1 MKSKA
6 SSIINYLQKYPRDD
20 YLTIKKDHRD
30 KPEQDLR
37 TLHALNDLNRPF
49 SYKQPR
55 RQHNGHA
62 GYDVGITPIYA
73 AGPSINTCGVVREP
87 REGKL
92 SDGAAT
98 HGADSI
104 KYLRRDGLT
113 SHKESVLQDGN
124 TEAFRWWYSKSVM
137 VSLWSMPEQ
146 KVVLACRLTNTH
158 PKTGC
163 QWKSPNQIL
172 IATTNL
178 TNRFTVIYN
187 ISSGICTITFIPVK
201 VDLGE
206 WSCIFNAEDS
216 SGGWELA
223 SASLFL
229 LPTPTD
235 NKIGWLV
242 GALAA
247 SVFVLTLLLI
257 TVAVCRCRNQARPEK
272 CNLGNP
278 RLAGSSFSKDP
289 SRYTDPPSKID
300 FQFREVPGRTAS
312 PETLSGQHQ
321 HIYERVDRYV
331 APTTCKSIYE
341 NVD

>member
-1 MKSKA
+1 M
-6 SSIINYLQKYPRDD
+6 P
-20 YLTIKKDHRD
+20 
-30 KPEQDLR
+30 
-37 TLHALNDLNRPF
+37 
-49 SYKQPR
+49 SY
-55 RQHNGHA
+55 
-62 GYDVGITPIYA
+62 
-73 AGPSINTCGVVREP
+73 E
-87 REGKL
+87 
-92 SDGAAT
+92 
-98 HGADSI
+98 
-104 KYLRRDGLT
+104 
-113 SHKESVLQDGN
+113 
-124 TEAFRWWYSKSVM
+124 SVM

-158 PKTGC
+158 PKSDC
-163 QWKSPNQIL
+163 QWKSPNQLL

-178 TNRFTVIYN
+178 TNRFTVNYN

-201 VDLGE
+201 IDLGE

-229 LPTPTD
+229 LSTPTD
-235 NKIGWLV
+235 YKIGWLV

-300 FQFREVPGRTAS
+300 FQFREVPGRAATT
-312 PETLSGQHQ
+312 ETLSGQHQ
-321 HIYERVDRYV
+321 HIYERVDRYL
-331 APTTCKSIYE
+331 APTTCKITIRNHSKLLLSVEICAGGISTYE
-341 NVD
+341 LERDAVFG